1 MSPTT
6 IKELDGLPSGEIHL
20 AIAQAENRMV
30 DRMEQKLAEHQEL
43 IEHRL
48 DSQDAKLET
57 MQEDLTSL
65 VGSDKVPGQ
74 VARLSEM
81 VQGLVD
87 KHDTWHEQSF
97 ARASPRKSLS

>member
-1 MSPTT
+1 MSPIPT
-6 IKELDGLPSGEIHL
+6 IRELDGLPAGEIHL
-20 AIAQAENRMV
+20 AIAQSETKQV
-30 DRMEQKLAEHQEL
+30 DRMEQKLAEHRQV

-48 DSQDAKLET
+48 DAQDEKLGA

-74 VARLSEM
+74 VTRLGEM

-87 KHDTWHEQSF
+87 KHDEWHEQDTD
-97 ARASPRKSLS
+97 